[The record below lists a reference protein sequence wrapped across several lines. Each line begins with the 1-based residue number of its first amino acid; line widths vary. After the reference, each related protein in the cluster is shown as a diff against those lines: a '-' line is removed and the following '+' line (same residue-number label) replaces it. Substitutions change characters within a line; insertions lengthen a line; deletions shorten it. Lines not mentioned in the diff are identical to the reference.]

1 MIQVGSQL
9 HVADNSG
16 AKKVVCIK
24 VLNKKLEYILLIN
37 SELYVLKNPNSLFLQ
52 RTLWSKVVPLL
63 QCPIIKIGSFI
74 FLFFLN
80 INKYQCDSYIYN
92 YVAVRV

>member
-24 VLNKKLEYILLIN
+24 VLNKKKTTN
-37 SELYVLKNPNSLFLQ
+37 WRN
-52 RTLWSKVVPLL
+52 W
-63 QCPIIKIGSFI
+63 
-74 FLFFLN
+74 
-80 INKYQCDSYIYN
+80 
-92 YVAVRV
+92 

>member
-24 VLNKKLEYILLIN
+24 VLNKKKQRIGGIGEFILVTVK
-37 SELYVLKNPNSLFLQ
+37 ELNKKQTV
-52 RTLWSKVVPLL
+52 KVIVKK
-63 QCPIIKIGSFI
+63 III
-74 FLFFLN
+74 LN
-80 INKYQCDSYIYN
+80 I
-92 YVAVRV
+92 

>member
-24 VLNKKLEYILLIN
+24 VLNKKKQRIGGIGEFILVTVK
-37 SELYVLKNPNSLFLQ
+37 EL
-52 RTLWSKVVPLL
+52 
-63 QCPIIKIGSFI
+63 
-74 FLFFLN
+74 
-80 INKYQCDSYIYN
+80 NKKQTK
-92 YVAVRV
+92 